1 MLAQT
6 NASEKKGGERNW
18 KNEGEWT
25 AKVETKT
32 KKKKKKKKKKKR
44 KKKTAVGKALTY
56 SRFTNRTVILY
67 VLGSQQ
73 KGPLIYV
80 PLVPHCVLAD
90 RQLNK
95 KTFIRPKIN

>member
-32 KKKKKKKKKKKR
+32 NKKI
-44 KKKTAVGKALTY
+44 TAVGKALTY

-73 KGPLIYV
+73 KGP
-80 PLVPHCVLAD
+80 
-90 RQLNK
+90 
-95 KTFIRPKIN
+95 